1 MPNAIEDRREGVGV
15 LVEAGVLRVEIY
27 VLVLRVLGGLAMTGL
42 DSVRLKQQPSKMSYI
57 PREANKRT
65 SS

>member
-1 MPNAIEDRREGVGV
+1 MPNAIQDRREGVGV
-15 LVEAGVLRVEIY
+15 LVEAGVLRVEID

-57 PREANKRT
+57 PREPRA
-65 SS
+65 